1 MAPLTTASRAL
12 ARSAARS
19 CRVSPASPVSRVA
32 RAAALS
38 TTAVRA
44 DASSSS
50 SYESPFKAGDKTGQI
65 PEWGHYL
72 SKNPGSTNL
81 LFQYFMVGTMGAI
94 AAAGAKS
101 TIHGE

>member
-19 CRVSPASPVSRVA
+19 GKLSAASSPVSLVA

-44 DASSSS
+44 DASSS
-50 SYESPFKAGDKTGQI
+50 YQSPFKVSDKASQI
-65 PEWGHYL
+65 PDWGHYL

-94 AAAGAKS
+94 AAAGAKD
-101 TIHGE
+101 TIQGE